1 MRRTIVLVTIALF
14 VAMIAAPVFAAGTQ
28 EAESASAEPLVWYV
42 PGGAGYPYNE
52 TDEQAVYDA
61 VNELL
66 MQDLGTSVDIRVEG
80 GFGEYNERMPLILA
94 SGEKMDLLW
103 TAVWSNDFLKNASDG
118 FYAGLDDLL
127 EEHGQDILAD
137 IGEQLEATRVDGEI
151 RAVWSQQI
159 AAYNS
164 IFRVRMDLVEEYGWD
179 LDSIESLADLEP
191 WLAVV
196 EENEQELIPFGPGSE
211 AWKLIQPY
219 YGIGTFGFL
228 DGVLGIRVD
237 DESLE
242 VLDLTKT
249 PEYRE
254 WTELMYDW
262 QQKGYIPEDG
272 LTYTRD
278 QWSQLSNQAR
288 LAFSHHNTYN
298 PQIAERE
305 VAGVMMKDVRVGE
318 PMTLTSNI
326 TNTLHAVHSGSEQKE
341 KAVQVLNWLWTSQE
355 AYNTLV
361 WGLEGQHYESI
372 GDERINPIQ
381 DSGYY
386 TNLPWMW
393 GNTFQSYLLPG
404 QDETLFDEVRRLN
417 RESLKANILGFNADR
432 GEVSTLVASV
442 SAVVDQYETPLEGG
456 WVDPETGIPEFQ
468 AALERA
474 GFPDLI
480 EQMQAQVDAWAEVNR

>member
-1 MRRTIVLVTIALF
+1 MKHTIALLTAALLVF
-14 VAMIAAPVFAAGTQ
+14 AVAAPLLASGAQ
-28 EAESASAEPLVWYV
+28 EGEGGAEPLVWYV

-52 TDEQAVYDA
+52 TDEEAVYGA
-61 VNELL
+61 FNELL
-66 MQDLGTSVDIRVEG
+66 EADLGTTVEIKVEG
-80 GFGEYNERMPLILA
+80 AFGEYNERMPLILA
-94 SGEKMDLLW
+94 SGEKMDVLW
-103 TAVWSNDFLKNASDG
+103 TAVWSNDFLQNAADG

-127 EEHGQDILAD
+127 EEYGQDILAD
-137 IGEQLEATRVDGEI
+137 IRDQLEATRVDGEI

-164 IFRVRMDLVEEYGWD
+164 IFRVRMDLVEKYGWD

-191 WLAVV
+191 WLAEVK
-196 EENEQELIPFGPGSE
+196 ENEAELIPFGPGSE

-228 DGVLGIRVD
+228 DGILGVRVD
-237 DESLE
+237 DDSLE
-242 VLDLTKT
+242 VLNLTET

-254 WTELMYDW
+254 WVDLMHRW
-262 QQKGYIPEDG
+262 QSAGYIPEDG

-288 LAFSHHNTYN
+288 LALSHHNTYN

-305 VAGVMMKDVRVGE
+305 VAGVLMKDVRVGE

-326 TNTLHAVHSGSEQKE
+326 TNTLHAVHTNSEQKE
-341 KAVQVLNWLWTSQE
+341 KAVQMLNWLWTNQE

-372 GDERINPIQ
+372 GDGRISPNQ

-404 QDETLFDEVRRLN
+404 QDAELFDEVRRMN
-417 RESLKANILGFNADR
+417 DESLKANILGFNADR
-432 GEVSTLVASV
+432 GEIRTLVASV

-468 AALERA
+468 AALDRA
-474 GFPDLI
+474 GFPELI
-480 EQMQAQVDAWAEVNR
+480 EAMQAQVDAWAAVNR

>member
-1 MRRTIVLVTIALF
+1 MRRNIALLITALF
-14 VAMIAAPVFAAGTQ
+14 VMVVAAPIFASGTQ
-28 EAESASAEPLVWYV
+28 EAEAAAEPLVWYV
-42 PGGAGYPYNE
+42 PGGNGYPYNE

-61 VNELL
+61 VNEML
-66 MQDLGTSVDIRVEG
+66 MEDLGATVDIRVEG
-80 GFGEYNERMPLILA
+80 AFGEYNERMPLILA

-103 TAVWSNDFLKNASDG
+103 TATWSNDFLQNASDG

-137 IGEQLEATRVDGEI
+137 IREQLEATRVGGEI

-164 IFRVRMDLVEEYGWD
+164 IFNVRMDLVEKYGWD

-191 WLAVV
+191 WIAQVK
-196 EENEQELIPFGPGSE
+196 ENEEELIPFGPGPE
-211 AWKLIQPY
+211 PWKLIQPY
-219 YGIGTFGFL
+219 YGIGNFGFL
-228 DGVLGIRVD
+228 AGVLGIRVD

-242 VLDLTKT
+242 VLDLTTT

-254 WTELMYDW
+254 WVDLMYDW
-262 QQKGYIPEDG
+262 QQKGYIPEEG

-278 QWSQLSNQAR
+278 QWQQLGNQSR
-288 LAFSHHNTYN
+288 VAFSHHNTYN
-298 PQIAERE
+298 PQLAERE
-305 VAGVMMKDVRVGE
+305 VAGVTQKAVRVGE

-326 TNTLHAVHSGSEQKE
+326 TNTLHAVHTNSQQKE
-341 KAVQVLNWLWTSQE
+341 KAVQLLNWLWTNQE

-361 WGLEGQHYESI
+361 WGLEGQHHESTGEGHI
-372 GDERINPIQ
+372 RPIQ

-386 TNLPWMW
+386 TNIPWMW

-417 RESLKANILGFNADR
+417 RDSLKANILGFNADR
-432 GEVSTLVASV
+432 DEVSTLVASV
-442 SAVVDQYETPLEGG
+442 SAVVDQYKTPLAGG

-474 GFPDLI
+474 GFPELI